1 MTEISIKVEGL
12 ERLEK
17 KLGKLVTA
25 KRLLPSMK
33 EAVKDV
39 QRDMMEYPHAP
50 SGSKYDRTNR
60 LKNSWSSSATVAS
73 GETRGTVGTNVKYA
87 PYVQSAKEQAKI
99 HKKVWRKHTDKYVL
113 AKRTRTIINN
123 MQSDI
128 NRFWVK

>member
-33 EAVKDV
+33 EAGKDV
-39 QRDMMEYPHAP
+39 QRDMMEYPNNP
-50 SGSKYDRTNR
+50 SGSKYRRTNR
-60 LKNSWSSSATVAS
+60 LKKSWSSSATIAS
-73 GETRGTVGTNVKYA
+73 GEAQGEVGTNVEYA
-87 PYVQSAKEQAKI
+87 PYVQSAKEQVKI
-99 HKKVWRKHTDKYVL
+99 HRKVWRKHTDKYVL
-113 AKRTRTIINN
+113 AKRTRTIIKN